1 MGTKLTNRV
10 WRMVDKATDRARG
23 DGELL
28 SSVNTKSRV
37 DGSRARDEDTLAAS
51 SSLKLLKD
59 YSNMYF
65 SALLTELRPPK
76 ISSEDFVELVD
87 RVEKLSR
94 GALREPT
101 GEQILA
107 LLDKYRVVVPKE
119 VLMSLLKDGADPRR
133 AANDGQ
139 QPEVPPKWSLL
150 SCKGLHDTA
159 ALDSQVRYQKSLH
172 YDLSKMHHNDLRIRR
187 GLPILNSSPT
197 RPGTKPPPSA
207 AESYRPH
214 TSLGITSATP
224 GYGEFSYSEKS
235 TPFMTQ
241 MSFSSNQHSEMM
253 HLPTG
258 AGGALNRVPIGTGGQ
273 LHQTPSSEML
283 RLPTP
288 TMGAAHRLPS
298 AGEQNQGSS
307 RGASSR
313 AASSLG
319 SARGSLSAQAWVD
332 EDDDDKPMTAGE
344 LRERVRSR
352 RIAKTATEERGEC
365 SAPRASPLRSKAGRP
380 PRRSCDH
387 GGGLGSR
394 SRLSISASIRQITPT
409 RLRST
414 PRGRRPSLA
423 RRRPCTG
430 PSTSSTSSGRAS
442 PWRKSTDPEA
452 GSSLPR
458 SGPGPLAPRR
468 ARLS

>member
-1 MGTKLTNRV
+1 
-10 WRMVDKATDRARG
+10 
-23 DGELL
+23 
-28 SSVNTKSRV
+28 
-37 DGSRARDEDTLAAS
+37 
-51 SSLKLLKD
+51 
-59 YSNMYF
+59 
-65 SALLTELRPPK
+65 
-76 ISSEDFVELVD
+76 
-87 RVEKLSR
+87 VEKLSR

-352 RIAKTATEERGEC
+352 RIAKTATEERE
-365 SAPRASPLRSKAGRP
+365 SAKWALTRTSSKAEKLPGSKDPKGNLGKARVQRTTRITPTIKSGTSAEAKLRP
-380 PRRSCDH
+380 WRRTGESIEAVHLCIDTTNNTYTVAEYTPRQTALSRSQKAMH
-387 GGGLGSR
+387 GSKYILNELGSR
-394 SRLSISASIRQITPT
+394 IPMA
-409 RLRST
+409 
-414 PRGRRPSLA
+414 
-423 RRRPCTG
+423 
-430 PSTSSTSSGRAS
+430 
-442 PWRKSTDPEA
+442 
-452 GSSLPR
+452 
-458 SGPGPLAPRR
+458 
-468 ARLS
+468 